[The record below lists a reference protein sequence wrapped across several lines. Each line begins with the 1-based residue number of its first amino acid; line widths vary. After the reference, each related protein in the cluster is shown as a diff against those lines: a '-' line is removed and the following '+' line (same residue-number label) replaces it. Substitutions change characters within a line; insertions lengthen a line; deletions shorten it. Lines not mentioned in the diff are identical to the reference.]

1 MIPSDLA
8 ARLRTL
14 AEASFFDSEPPV
26 QGTAR
31 IREIQARLPQFLPG
45 EKFTATLTRPLPDG
59 TFQAIVAGRSYTLAL
74 AHTAKSGDT
83 LELVVTRNTPNA
95 IVAQLAPPPS
105 ATQAAAAAERPQL
118 SATGRLISFLLTG
131 QPAPQPA
138 ALAGGR
144 PLLNAPPAQGGT
156 TLAPLLRQALS
167 HSGLFYESH
176 QSQWLSGKSDLA
188 TLLAEPQGRHG
199 PARTP
204 PDARTAGGAAPAAA
218 AQPVASGANL
228 AAGARSASPLPNL
241 KGDAGPMTDNRA
253 PRADPSPVA
262 ARTVGAQAPLG
273 PTGPGTAAGA
283 GAAAGQAPQSSAA
296 GSSLPSQPGM
306 TGSPASPQP
315 GSAPGAA
322 PFASPPDEA
331 IDTPPAVRESTA
343 QTARPTTPAQA
354 SSVSASEA
362 NATRTSLPGAS
373 SPDAE
378 TSAVPSSR
386 TPTVPE
392 RLMPIVHQ
400 QLDSLATQHYV
411 VHAQAWPG
419 QSFEWEIDD
428 PEQRQHGGDD
438 DRDQT
443 WRTTLRLS
451 MPRLGGVEAQLHLT
465 PAGLAV
471 RVQATDSHT
480 AAELE
485 AARDLLEA
493 ALEAADIPLTG
504 FVAERRDVE

>member
-14 AEASFFDSEPPV
+14 AEASFFDSEPPI
-26 QGTAR
+26 QGTAKV
-31 IREIQARLPQFLPG
+31 REIQARLPQFLPG

-74 AHTAKSGDT
+74 AQTAKAGDT
-83 LELVVTRNTPNA
+83 LELVVTRTTPNA

-105 ATQAAAAAERPQL
+105 AAQAAAAAERPQL

-144 PLLNAPPAQGGT
+144 PLLNAPPAQGAM
-156 TLAPLLRQALS
+156 TLAPQLRQALS
-167 HSGLFYESH
+167 QSGLFYESH
-176 QSQWLSGKSDLA
+176 QSRWLSGKFDVA
-188 TLLAEPQGRHG
+188 HLLAEPQGRHG

-204 PDARTAGGAAPAAA
+204 PDARTAGGAAAAP
-218 AQPVASGANL
+218 PVANEVNL
-228 AAGARSASPLPNL
+228 TTGARSASPLPNP
-241 KGDAGPMTDNRA
+241 KGDAGPMTDNRT
-253 PRADPSPVA
+253 PGADPSPAA
-262 ARTVGAQAPLG
+262 ARATGAPAPLG
-273 PTGPGTAAGA
+273 PTTGPGTGP
-283 GAAAGQAPQSSAA
+283 GPSLQSSTA
-296 GSSLPSQPGM
+296 GFPLPAQPGM
-306 TGSPASPQP
+306 TGSPASPPQP
-315 GSAPGAA
+315 GSAPGAP

-331 IDTPPAVRESTA
+331 IDTPLSARESTVPA
-343 QTARPTTPAQA
+343 ARPTTPAQV
-354 SSVSASEA
+354 SSMSASEA
-362 NATRTSLPGAS
+362 IATRTALPGAS

-378 TSAVPSSR
+378 TSALPGSR
-386 TPTVPE
+386 APTVPE
-392 RLMPIVHQ
+392 RLIPIVHQ

-419 QSFEWEIDD
+419 QPFEWEIDD
-428 PEQRQHGGDD
+428 PEQREPGGDD
-438 DRDQT
+438 DSDQT

-471 RVQATDSHT
+471 RVRASDSHT

-485 AARDLLEA
+485 AARDPLEA

-504 FVAERRDVE
+504 FVAERGNVE